1 MALLDI
7 LNTYAAEQNSLQNQ
21 NSSMDTLIY
30 PIQIKIDEFTYPS
43 EQLDLV
49 IANLTVE
56 INQKIYD
63 LSQVANAAT
72 SCGCGLTAS
81 FPGFDIFGGPISIA
95 VAAGSTVYYE
105 QLASYQINAN
115 NPTYDGIDPF
125 SYNSGLD
132 PLIFTTGTG
141 YGTTINGL
149 NSDAILN
156 LIVSN
161 GGSGY
166 ISSTYY
172 SKSLSGG
179 SGFGAVADV
188 NVGVGNTVTSVF
200 IYSGGSGYKV
210 GDTLSIVG
218 LGTTGSGAVLKV
230 DSVGSPIL
238 GYGNTTYVNYID
250 GVFIQE
256 IDSGET
262 SICPTSCS
270 SYLTQYNIINSE
282 LTTLRSQR
290 DSLIGVVNS
299 LKHETQRYYIQRYA
313 FTYAKGQNNSRLND
327 VNSALNILNNP
338 SYNQY
343 FK

>member
-7 LNTYAAEQNSLQNQ
+7 LNTYSAEKISLQEQ

-30 PIQIKIDEFTYPS
+30 PIQLKIDEFTYPS

-49 IANLTVE
+49 IGNLTVQ

-63 LSQVANAAT
+63 LSQVADASA
-72 SCGCGLTAS
+72 SCGCGLTTLVS
-81 FPGFDIFGGPISIA
+81 GFDILGGAISISVDVGA
-95 VAAGSTVYYE
+95 TVYYE

-115 NPTYDGIDPF
+115 DATYSGIDPF
-125 SYNSGLD
+125 SYKSGLD
-132 PLIFTTGTG
+132 PLIFTDGIG

-156 LIVSN
+156 LIIVN

-238 GYGNTTYVNYID
+238 GYGNTTYVNYLD
-250 GVFIQE
+250 GVFIRE
-256 IDSGET
+256 VDSGK
-262 SICPTSCS
+262 SSSCPISCS
-270 SYLTQYNIINSE
+270 SYLTQYNTINDS
-282 LTTLRSQR
+282 LATLISQR
-290 DSLIGVVNS
+290 DSLLGVVNS
-299 LKHETQRYYIQRYA
+299 LKRETQRYYIQRYA
-313 FTYAKGQNNSRLND
+313 FTYAKGQNNSRLTD
-327 VNSALNILNNP
+327 INSALNILNDP

>member
-7 LNTYAAEQNSLQNQ
+7 LNTYSAEQISLEEQ
-21 NSSMDTLIY
+21 NSSMDTLIH
-30 PIQIKIDEFTYPS
+30 PIQLKINEFAYPS
-43 EQLDLV
+43 SQLDLI
-49 IANLTVE
+49 IANLTVQ

-63 LSQVANAAT
+63 LSQVSTTAT
-72 SCGCGLTAS
+72 SCGCGLTS
-81 FPGFDIFGGPISIA
+81 LVPDFDSLGGTISIS
-95 VAAGSTVYYE
+95 VAAGSSVYYE

-115 NPTYDGIDPF
+115 DRTYDGIDPF

-132 PLIFTTGTG
+132 PLIFTNGIG

-156 LIVSN
+156 LIVIN

-172 SKSLSGG
+172 SKTLSGG
-179 SGFGAVADV
+179 SGSGAVADII
-188 NVGVGNTVTSVF
+188 VGTGTNIKSAI

-210 GDTLSIVG
+210 GDTLSIDEVG
-218 LGTTGSGAVLKV
+218 PPGSGAILKV

-238 GYGNTTYVNYID
+238 GYGNTTYVNYLD

-262 SICPTSCS
+262 SSCPTSCS
-270 SYLTQYNIINSE
+270 SYLTQYNTINDS
-282 LTTLRSQR
+282 LATLISQR
-290 DSLIGVVNS
+290 DSLLGVVNS
-299 LKHETQRYYIQRYA
+299 LKRETQRYYIQRYA
-313 FTYAKGQNNSRLND
+313 FTYAKGQNNSRLTD
-327 VNSALNILNNP
+327 INSTLNILNDP